1 MSLRDFA
8 VKQNRGNPVK
18 TAGFNKRR
26 QAFLTTLQKT
36 LSVAVFYKKQS
47 ITTPAALA
55 KNLIIFC
62 WIATIFPTEK
72 SRNDTGFIF
81 RLPETIYRKRFMSD
95 FLFLGMNKIAFFG
108 ALETGLIY
116 ALVAL
121 GVLISFRILDFPDLT
136 ADGSF
141 PLGGAVCAVCIVSG
155 FNPWLA
161 VLIAML
167 AGAAA
172 GLVTAWL
179 NVSLKILH
187 LLASILVMVALY
199 SVNLRIMGAP
209 NVPLL
214 GEATVFSP
222 FVTPENS
229 FYMKA
234 LVIAAFVVVFKLL
247 LDWFFSTEI
256 GLSVRATGANQRMA
270 QAQGIATRKM
280 VVFGMALS
288 NALIALGGALFVQI
302 YGSADISIGVGTIV
316 IGLAAV
322 IIGETLMPTKRMIF
336 ITVSVIVGSILYR
349 LFIQLALGNETLS
362 DWGLK
367 SQDVNLVTA
376 VLVVIALV
384 LPKLKSQVLKRKKIA
399 ASIQK

>member
-1 MSLRDFA
+1 
-8 VKQNRGNPVK
+8 
-18 TAGFNKRR
+18 
-26 QAFLTTLQKT
+26 
-36 LSVAVFYKKQS
+36 
-47 ITTPAALA
+47 
-55 KNLIIFC
+55 
-62 WIATIFPTEK
+62 
-72 SRNDTGFIF
+72 
-81 RLPETIYRKRFMSD
+81 MSD
-95 FLFLGMNKIAFFG
+95 FSFLGMNTYAFFG

-116 ALVAL
+116 TLVAL

-141 PLGGAVCAVCIVSG
+141 PLGGAVCAVCIVQPPTSPLS
-155 FNPWLA
+155 FLANPWLA
-161 VLIAML
+161 TFLGML
-167 AGAAA
+167 SGAAA

-199 SVNLRIMGAP
+199 SINLRIMGAP

-214 GEATVFSP
+214 GEETVFTP
-222 FVTPENS
+222 FLTPENS

-234 LVIAAFVVVFKLL
+234 LVIFAFVVVFKLL

-322 IIGETLMPTKRMIF
+322 IIGETLMPTKRIIF
-336 ITVSVIVGSILYR
+336 ITVSVIVGAILYR

-384 LPKLKSQVLKRKKIA
+384 LPKIKSQVLKRKKIA